1 MFVFLHS
8 NSKHKRKKEISESM
22 EPPKTT
28 ASVRSS
34 ATVFSISSLGG
45 EPVTAPSNKDVKP
58 KVNMKR
64 TVERERERERETEDV
79 AVNRWKDQPAT

>member
-1 MFVFLHS
+1 
-8 NSKHKRKKEISESM
+8 M

-64 TVERERERERETEDV
+64 TVERERERERPRMWPLTGGKISRRPKGSNGNRLETGLGPED
-79 AVNRWKDQPAT
+79 